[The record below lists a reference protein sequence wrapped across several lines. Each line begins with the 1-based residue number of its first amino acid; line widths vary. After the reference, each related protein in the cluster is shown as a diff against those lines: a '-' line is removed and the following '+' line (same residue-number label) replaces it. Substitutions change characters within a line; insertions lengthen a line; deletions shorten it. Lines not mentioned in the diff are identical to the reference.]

1 MSAAHRQSSP
11 TVNRSRR
18 ARPTRDRIQGTV
30 RPVTGL
36 LAAALC
42 AVTLSGCNSTP
53 AKEDVMSSS
62 SSPAPAPTDPDT
74 RLRER
79 PSFEAAQQQ
88 YTAAVTDTAN
98 QIAALVPGLTWQI
111 QENSWGGCPGEFAD
125 TKGVQAYVFAA
136 FSGPTPDSLWPNAV
150 QIVKG
155 AAAQLGAAN
164 AQPMVDKPANREVV
178 FSNPDGVEVTFGTAK
193 ATVLSAKSECLL
205 RQKDTSMPRSSA
217 AA

>member
-11 TVNRSRR
+11 TVNRRR
-18 ARPTRDRIQGTV
+18 ARPTRDRIQRTV

-36 LAAALC
+36 LAATLC

-53 AKEDVMSSS
+53 AKEDAMSSS

-88 YTAAVTDTAN
+88 YTAVVTDTAN

-111 QENSWGGCPGEFAD
+111 EENSWGGCTGEFAH
-125 TKGVQAYVFAA
+125 TEGVDAYILAV
-136 FSGPTPDSLWPNAV
+136 FSGPTPDSVWPKAV
-150 QIVKG
+150 QIVKD
-155 AAAQLGAAN
+155 AAVQLGATN
-164 AQPMVDKPANREVV
+164 AQPMVDHPANHEVI
-178 FSNPDGVEVTFGTAK
+178 FSNPDGVQVTFGTAK
-193 ATVLSAKSECLL
+193 ATVLSAKSECRL
-205 RQKDTSMPRSSA
+205 RQKDTETPRSSA
-217 AA
+217 AP